1 MRPEETIQSVTQAR
15 LQRATQVGHIHT
27 DVRPTNYYAGKS
39 IIVRALVDTGT
50 TEFFVTAQIARELGF
65 DLEEVGGKY
74 VTVAEGRRVYVPRL
88 LGVQIH
94 IEDRNYLTEA
104 LVMGTECLI
113 GVVPLEVMDLIIDP
127 KLQRLVGRL
136 PDGPCTRASRLSPP

>member
-1 MRPEETIQSVTQAR
+1 MRPEETLQSVTQAR
-15 LQRATQVGHIHT
+15 LQQGTQVGHIHA
-27 DVRPTNYYAGKS
+27 DVRLTNYYADKS
-39 IIVRALVDTGT
+39 VTVRALIDTGT
-50 TEFFVTAQIARELGF
+50 TEFFVTPEIARELGF
-65 DLEEVGGKY
+65 DLEEVGRKY
-74 VTVAEGRRVYVPRL
+74 LTVADGRRVYVPRL

-94 IEDRNYLTEA
+94 FEDRNYLTEA

-136 PDGPCTRASRLSPP
+136 PDGPCTRA

>member
-1 MRPEETIQSVTQAR
+1 M
-15 LQRATQVGHIHT
+15 GHIHA
-27 DVRPTNYYAGKS
+27 DVKVTNYYSGKS
-39 IIVRALVDTGT
+39 VTVRALIDTGT

-65 DLEEVGGKY
+65 DLKKTGGKY
-74 VTVAEGRRVYVPRL
+74 VTVADGRRVHVPRV

-94 IEDRNYLTEA
+94 FEDRDYLTEA

-127 KLQRLVGRL
+127 KPQRPVGRL
-136 PDGPCTRASRLSPP
+136 PDGPCTRA